1 MKYHGGRL
9 SLKLQATLRTA
20 FLLLGGGVREA
31 NTESLYPISCRYSS
45 THACLTKLQLFSKL
59 CLVTHQRYSFIKDTS
74 IFYGEI
80 PRATAKNSP

>member
-31 NTESLYPISCRYSS
+31 NTESLYPIATAVG
-45 THACLTKLQLFSKL
+45 THACLTKLQLLLFSKL
-59 CLVTHQRYSFIKDTS
+59 CLVHTHQRYQ
-74 IFYGEI
+74 YL
-80 PRATAKNSP
+80 

>member
-31 NTESLYPISCRYSS
+31 NTESLYPIATAVG

-59 CLVTHQRYSFIKDTS
+59 CLVTYQRYQ
-74 IFYGEI
+74 YL
-80 PRATAKNSP
+80 

>member
-31 NTESLYPISCRYSS
+31 NTESLYPM
-45 THACLTKLQLFSKL
+45 LQL
-59 CLVTHQRYSFIKDTS
+59 
-74 IFYGEI
+74 
-80 PRATAKNSP
+80 

>member
-31 NTESLYPISCRYSS
+31 NTESLDPIATAVG

-59 CLVTHQRYSFIKDTS
+59 CLVSRIKDIVLSKPTS
-74 IFYGEI
+74 IFDGEI